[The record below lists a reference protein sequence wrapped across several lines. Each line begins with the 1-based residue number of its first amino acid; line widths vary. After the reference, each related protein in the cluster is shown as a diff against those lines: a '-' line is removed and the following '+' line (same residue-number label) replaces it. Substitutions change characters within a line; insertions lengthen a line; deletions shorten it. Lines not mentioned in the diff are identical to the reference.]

1 MKICSSKKT
10 KNAETVGI
18 HLRIMG
24 SAGSITSGKDI
35 EDDDEFGK
43 EIESGVTKKIP
54 IECAPSRTKSTSVKS
69 VGSFAVGKKKS
80 RRSSKDK
87 PVTKSTSLRSALS
100 FDQEGGKS
108 EGEPEQIRAFRTVYD
123 AKVITS
129 KTEIAALEVIKE
141 KLHSEN
147 QRLRSEV
154 KALTSTCTKLRNERA
169 MALEAKEQAFQ
180 RAAAFEKERDKVQRQ
195 FKLFRES
202 KEREIQDVLLAK
214 RELEM
219 QIQRYLSMT
228 SHDEQRL
235 EVVDNLATDWFTSS
249 LESDPSV
256 DSLTQVTSFRG
267 PEFFQS
273 PMEREGPFTN
283 ISRDDWNAVA
293 PSVLQQVSSSLQAP
307 VQQQTIR
314 VYLSAPDGMRQE
326 VDLLKQLYIPKL
338 EWLCERQEKFLV
350 VVHLEDPVDELNDEE
365 LAARVQLR
373 CDQIKNS
380 KVFVAF
386 LGGKSNRFTGEE
398 YNQARVSCPGRC
410 HAIFCFKNLDWK
422 GYPSLKDE
430 NIFLAEQLKTEIRK
444 ADNIKLLD
452 NYETSEKGAMYA
464 YQELKKFINKELGLA
479 DDQPTQCDYSLSYG
493 SLRDSTDEW
502 EQVEALKAAAECS
515 CEIGL
520 SKFYSDLN
528 EHVSSAGLKG
538 PMLVKGEAGFGKSLL
553 LAKWIALQQSSL
565 SGRLILYHFVG
576 SMSSSSANPVLMLRR
591 FTIQLLKQLGSSRA
605 VTCDPVQ
612 LEEEFPRWLERAA
625 SKLHGGVTLVIDS
638 ADRLQGAP
646 SHMQWLLDPLPVG
659 ARVILS
665 VTESTCPMAWRPW
678 SSLELCPLD
687 LKGSSDLLLACLS
700 QNGQRIPQEQV
711 NNMLEKTSS
720 EGRYNPRFIRLLSAQ
735 LAACKDRKAFV
746 DCFEASLSKKNALDL
761 LCHILCQI
769 TTKFSPILSERI
781 MKKIFL
787 HIMTARNGISE
798 SELLNLV
805 PVAWYDW
812 LMLFSALQHSGIT
825 VTRMGLV
832 LFANEQ
838 VRLAV
843 NQTILLHEDMQESK
857 EVEEAFMNF
866 FEKKLSVSH
875 VTWRVTDELLWSLKK
890 ACKDEKLKECLL
902 NADVFKLIFERGRFS
917 ELINYWHY
925 LGVDQATLGMKYIDV
940 VKHMEE
946 ENKLSA
952 STAEMFEV
960 VGRFLKCFGLL
971 SQAAPLFQRALEIRE
986 TVLDPDHPLVAQSLH
1001 HLASLNA
1008 QWGKFTPAEAFFKQ
1022 AIEIK
1027 ENALGNDHPSLVKD
1041 LEGLAFLYK
1050 KLEKHAMAGSLRKK
1064 AEAIKQKSNSSV
1076 NTNDLKKKT
1085 LQVEELAR
1093 ESPSPELAR
1102 SLNELGVLNFL
1113 QNNHEV
1119 ARSCFHLSLEMRESL
1134 QGPDHPDVAQSLH
1147 NLAAFYNDQKMYDK
1161 AEPLY
1166 VRAYQIRLKAF
1177 PPHHSSVAST
1187 IKHLTVL
1194 YRKQGKYTDAEPLYR
1209 QALEIREKTFGKSHP
1224 SVATAL
1230 NNLAVVLCLQNRQS
1244 EALPLYE
1251 RALQIYEEMLG
1262 TSHPRVAETLVNLAK
1277 LLYDLGSPEKAA
1289 HLYKRANDIKE
1300 REPHPGLSRHSS
1312 LSLISNNSPGK
1323 QSAALHAHDSVSR
1336 VLSISSTM

>member
-1 MKICSSKKT
+1 
-10 KNAETVGI
+10 
-18 HLRIMG
+18 
-24 SAGSITSGKDI
+24 
-35 EDDDEFGK
+35 
-43 EIESGVTKKIP
+43 
-54 IECAPSRTKSTSVKS
+54 
-69 VGSFAVGKKKS
+69 
-80 RRSSKDK
+80 
-87 PVTKSTSLRSALS
+87 
-100 FDQEGGKS
+100 
-108 EGEPEQIRAFRTVYD
+108 
-123 AKVITS
+123 
-129 KTEIAALEVIKE
+129 
-141 KLHSEN
+141 
-147 QRLRSEV
+147 
-154 KALTSTCTKLRNERA
+154 
-169 MALEAKEQAFQ
+169 
-180 RAAAFEKERDKVQRQ
+180 
-195 FKLFRES
+195 
-202 KEREIQDVLLAK
+202 
-214 RELEM
+214 
-219 QIQRYLSMT
+219 
-228 SHDEQRL
+228 
-235 EVVDNLATDWFTSS
+235 
-249 LESDPSV
+249 
-256 DSLTQVTSFRG
+256 
-267 PEFFQS
+267 
-273 PMEREGPFTN
+273 
-283 ISRDDWNAVA
+283 
-293 PSVLQQVSSSLQAP
+293 
-307 VQQQTIR
+307 
-314 VYLSAPDGMRQE
+314 
-326 VDLLKQLYIPKL
+326 
-338 EWLCERQEKFLV
+338 
-350 VVHLEDPVDELNDEE
+350 
-365 LAARVQLR
+365 
-373 CDQIKNS
+373 
-380 KVFVAF
+380 
-386 LGGKSNRFTGEE
+386 
-398 YNQARVSCPGRC
+398 
-410 HAIFCFKNLDWK
+410 
-422 GYPSLKDE
+422 
-430 NIFLAEQLKTEIRK
+430 
-444 ADNIKLLD
+444 
-452 NYETSEKGAMYA
+452 
-464 YQELKKFINKELGLA
+464 LA

-538 PMLVKGEAGFGKSLL
+538 PMLVKGDAGFGKSLL

-665 VTESTCPMAWRPW
+665 VTESTCPIAWRVPNLGTD
-678 SSLELCPLD
+678 SREKGIHFIGSRELNIKRVARDRSC
-687 LKGSSDLLLACLS
+687 SV
-700 QNGQRIPQEQV
+700 V

-720 EGRYNPRFIRLLSAQ
+720 EGRYNPRFICLLAGQ
-735 LAACKDRKAFV
+735 LSKCKDRKAFM

-781 MKKIFL
+781 LKKIFL

-843 NQTILLHEDMQESK
+843 NQTILLHEDMQENK

-866 FEKKLSVSH
+866 FETKLSVSH

-890 ACKDEKLKECLL
+890 ACKEEKLKECLL

-1230 NNLAVVLCLQNRQS
+1230 NNLAVVLCLQVNNVTVFKRTLSVLFVEEGKLFIKRSSFKEFNLVFFSTERMS

-1277 LLYDLGSPEKAA
+1277 LLYDLVS
-1289 HLYKRANDIKE
+1289 I
-1300 REPHPGLSRHSS
+1300 
-1312 LSLISNNSPGK
+1312 LSL
-1323 QSAALHAHDSVSR
+1323 
-1336 VLSISSTM
+1336 